1 MNHQEKQLIWTQGF
15 ISIFLSNFFIF
26 VAFYGLLTSL
36 PIYVVDELGRSSVD
50 AGLIVTIFMLS
61 AIIVRPFSGKLIQD
75 FGKKKTLMISMILFT
90 IFSFMYLLVENYAL
104 LLVLRFVHGIWFSI
118 ASTATGAIAAD
129 IVPLKR
135 RGEGLGY
142 FAMSMN
148 LAVVCG
154 PFISLTLLQYVSFS
168 ILFLVLASLIT
179 IGVLFTAFSKMTEVK
194 KSSPVEKKRLQFSD
208 LIDQKALPIALV
220 GSLVAFTYSSVLS
233 FISMYAKDL
242 DLIEAASYFFL
253 VFAVAMIIAR
263 PFSGR
268 LYDTKGPNIVIYPA
282 LVLFMIGLL
291 LLSIAHNAFMLLFA
305 GAFVGL
311 GYGTVVPCFQTLAVQ
326 ATDHHRS
333 SHATATFFTLF
344 DTGIATGSFVLGIVV
359 AQLGYETL
367 YLLTGLFL
375 ILVIFMYK
383 LVQSRKKATSTA
395 LEWKESSL

>member
-1 MNHQEKQLIWTQGF
+1 MNHQEKQPIWTQGF

-50 AGLIVTIFMLS
+50 AGLIITIFMLS

-90 IFSFMYLLVENYAL
+90 VFSFMYLWVENYAL

-268 LYDTKGPNIVIYPA
+268 LYDTKGPNVVIYPA

-383 LVQSRKKATSTA
+383 LVQSRKKAISTA

>member
-1 MNHQEKQLIWTQGF
+1 MNHQEKQPIWTQGF

-50 AGLIVTIFMLS
+50 AGLIITIFMLS

-90 IFSFMYLLVENYAL
+90 VFSFMYLWVENYAL

-367 YLLTGLFL
+367 YLLAGLFL

-383 LVQSRKKATSTA
+383 FVQSRKKATSTA

>member
-1 MNHQEKQLIWTQGF
+1 MNHQEKQPIWTQGF

-26 VAFYGLLTSL
+26 VVFYGLLTSL